1 MRQKTIYIFFL
12 LLSITVSLLAQ
23 TKKDTITRADILRLP
38 LADSTFRFY
47 PLTRD
52 TTGKFPKQ
60 LFVTGKIVD
69 ITTGT
74 SCGVLCGCGTIKVKL
89 SDALMDYNYTYVFIA
104 IPCFN
109 VNSIDFLNKTIKIK
123 VDLLDIDNKDCF
135 WNEAPMNK
143 IDSKG
148 IPFYIPNNLDEKLNV
163 E

>member
-1 MRQKTIYIFFL
+1 MIQKAIYIFFL
-12 LLSITVSLLAQ
+12 IISTTVNLWGQ
-23 TKKDTITRADILRLP
+23 TKMDTITRSEILRLP
-38 LADSTFRFY
+38 LVDSTFHFY

-60 LFVTGKIVD
+60 LVVTGKIVD

-74 SCGVLCGCGTIKVKL
+74 SCGVFCGCGTIKVKL
-89 SDALMDYNYTYVFIA
+89 SDTLKDYSETYVFIA

-109 VNSIDFLNKTIKIK
+109 VNAKDFLNKTIKIK
-123 VDLLDIDNKDCF
+123 VDLLSIANKDCF
-135 WNEAPMNK
+135 WNEVPINN